1 MTELLGTLP
10 RSEFGRGSTADE
22 VTAGVDLSGKTILL
36 TGCTSG
42 IGLETMRTLA
52 KRGGHVIGV
61 GRTQEKADKAWQSV
75 SESGV
80 KGNVTPLGCELED
93 FAAVAEL
100 ADKVRAMN
108 TPIDILIC
116 NAGIIGRSK
125 LQAIRG
131 IEKQFAVNHL
141 SHFILINRL
150 LGQVKAASQGRVVI
164 VASDAHETTLPGGIA
179 FDNLSGATG
188 YGALK
193 FYGQSKLANLLT
205 ARELARRLENSGT
218 TANALHPGFVYTNI
232 FHNLPAFL
240 SGPLKVLAR
249 PFMKSPAAGA
259 ATTCYVA
266 ASPALA
272 GVSGQYFSDCNPAVP
287 SAYGRDD
294 ALALRL
300 WEVSEELVQDYLR

>member
-1 MTELLGTLP
+1 MTELSGNVP
-10 RSEFGRGSTADE
+10 HSAFGRKSSAEE
-22 VTAGVDLSGKTILL
+22 VTPGVDLSGKTILL

-42 IGLETMRTLA
+42 IGLETMRVLA
-52 KRGGHVIGV
+52 ARGGHVIGV
-61 GRTQEKADKAWQSV
+61 GRTQSKADQAWRSI
-75 SESGV
+75 SEAGV

-93 FAAVAEL
+93 FDAVVEL

-125 LQAIRG
+125 LETIKG
-131 IEKQFAVNHL
+131 IEKQFVVNHL
-141 SHFILINRL
+141 SHFILINKL
-150 LGQVKAASQGRVVI
+150 LDQVRAAPRGRIVI

-179 FDNLSGATG
+179 FDNLSGAAG
-188 YGALK
+188 YSALK

-205 ARELARRLENSGT
+205 AQELARRLAESET
-218 TANALHPGFVYTNI
+218 TVNALHPGFVYTNI

-240 SGPLKVLAR
+240 SAPLTVLAR

-259 ATTCYVA
+259 ATSCYVA
-266 ASPALA
+266 TSPALE

-287 SAYGRDD
+287 SANGRDA
-294 ALALRL
+294 ALAKRL
-300 WEVSEELVQDYLR
+300 WDTSEDLVRDYLS

>member
-1 MTELLGTLP
+1 MTEQSSAFP
-10 RSEFGRGSTADE
+10 RSDFGWRSTAEE
-22 VTAGVDLSGKTILL
+22 VTAGVDLSGKTILI

-42 IGLETMRTLA
+42 IGFEAMKALA
-52 KRGGHVIGV
+52 RCGGHVIGV
-61 GRTQEKADKAWQSV
+61 GRTQSKADDACRTV
-75 SESGV
+75 SEAGF
-80 KGNVTPLGCELED
+80 KGRVTPLGCELES
-93 FAAVAEL
+93 FSAVAEL

-125 LQAIRG
+125 LEIVG
-131 IEKQFAVNHL
+131 GVEKQFAVNHL

-150 LGQVKAASQGRVVI
+150 LDQVKAAPQGRVAI
-164 VASDAHETTLPGGIA
+164 VSSDAHNSTLPGGID
-179 FDNLSGATG
+179 FDNLTAEKG

-205 ARELARRLENSGT
+205 ARELARRLEGTQT
-218 TANALHPGFVYTNI
+218 TANALHPGFVATNI

-240 SGPLKVLAR
+240 SGPLKVVAR

-266 ASPALA
+266 SSPALA
-272 GVSGQYFSDCNPAVP
+272 SVNGQYFSDSNPAAT
-287 SAYGRDD
+287 SAHGRDD
-294 ALALRL
+294 ALAKKL
-300 WEVSEELVQDYLR
+300 WDVSETLTREFLS

>member
-1 MTELLGTLP
+1 MVDQSGELP
-10 RSEFGRGSTADE
+10 RSEFGRRSTADE
-22 VTAGVDLSGKTILL
+22 VTTGVDLSGKTILL

-42 IGLETMRTLA
+42 IGLETMRVLA
-52 KRGGHVIGV
+52 RCGGHVIGV
-61 GRTQEKADKAWQSV
+61 GRTQSKADIAWQSV
-75 SESGV
+75 SELGV
-80 KGNVTPLGCELED
+80 KNNVTPIGCELED
-93 FAAVAEL
+93 FAAVVEL

-125 LQAIRG
+125 LETVKG

-150 LGQVKAASQGRVVI
+150 LDKVKAAPKGRIVI
-164 VASDAHETTLPGGIA
+164 VASDAHETTPPGGIA
-179 FDNLSGATG
+179 FDNLSGERA
-188 YGALK
+188 YSALK

-205 ARELARRLENSGT
+205 ARELARRLDGSGT
-218 TANALHPGFVYTNI
+218 TANALHPGFVFTNI

-240 SGPLKVLAR
+240 SAPLMLLAR

-266 ASPALA
+266 TSPALVE
-272 GVSGQYFSDCNPAVP
+272 VSGHYFSDCNPAVP
-287 SAYGRDD
+287 SMHGRDD
-294 ALALRL
+294 ALAQRL
-300 WEVSEELVQDYLR
+300 WETSEDMVQDYLG

>member
-1 MTELLGTLP
+1 MTDQLGALP
-10 RSEFGRGSTADE
+10 RSSFGRRSTAEE
-22 VTAGVDLSGKTILL
+22 VVAGVDLSGTTVLV

-42 IGLETMRTLA
+42 IGLEAMKVLA
-52 KRGGHVIGV
+52 GRGGHVFGV
-61 GRTQEKADKAWQSV
+61 GRTQDKADKARRLV
-75 SESGV
+75 SEAGV
-80 KGNVTPLGCELED
+80 KGNITPLGCEMEG

-108 TPIDILIC
+108 TLIDILIC
-116 NAGIIGRSK
+116 NAGIIGRS
-125 LQAIRG
+125 RCETVMG

-150 LGQVKAASQGRVVI
+150 LDQVKAASRGRVVI
-164 VASDAHETTLPGGIA
+164 VASAAHETTVPGGIA
-179 FDNLSGATG
+179 FDNLTGAKG

-205 ARELARRLENSGT
+205 ARELARRLTGTET

-240 SGPLKVLAR
+240 SAPLKVVR

-266 ASPALA
+266 TSPALA
-272 GVSGQYFSDCNPAVP
+272 KVSGQYFSDCNPVTP
-287 SAYGRDD
+287 SAHGRDD
-294 ALALRL
+294 TLAKKL
-300 WEVSEELVQDYLR
+300 WKASEELTRDYLI